1 MARSQFVI
9 PFTASFEETNQKI
22 ESILKENGFFLKD
35 YQFSRLWT
43 SPDIY
48 TDMLRKFRFVCTPDF
63 SMFTDFPLA
72 LQINSLFLK
81 DYHGETV
88 WKKGTGAMTAMQYI
102 KLEYGQGS
110 VTLYGWVQAGLGDV
124 GGKEMDLK
132 GFFGAMP
139 KQSLLKVI
147 KKIQAAVS

>member
-22 ESILKENGFFLKD
+22 ESILKENGF
-35 YQFSRLWT
+35 
-43 SPDIY
+43 
-48 TDMLRKFRFVCTPDF
+48 
-63 SMFTDFPLA
+63 
-72 LQINSLFLK
+72 FLK